1 MPALVPAGSPASAAA
16 VGPLSSRPAT
26 LGDRLIAAVLDHIVI
41 LGACAVVSVWSFRRW
56 GVAGGPEFQLTTASL
71 VMAALLSAACGF
83 VYLWLSEVAFQS
95 SLGKAIV
102 GLRLVRAGTRGRLAA
117 YAIRNA
123 LRPIDG
129 LGFYFVGG
137 LIAGCSR
144 LRQRLGD
151 MAAGTV
157 VVEEAVSGGLKALAV
172 TLWFATFVLTGWGL
186 LRVSAHPLRTTPPEH
201 WGGTVAQVGYGAGS
215 AHIRTARW
223 RMELQFTSES
233 PSQAELSTAAH

>member
-1 MPALVPAGSPASAAA
+1 MPALVPAGTPESTAA
-16 VGPLSSRPAT
+16 VGLSSVRPAS
-26 LGDRLIAAVLDHIVI
+26 LGDRLIAAVLDHVVI

-56 GVAGGPEFQLTTASL
+56 GVAGESEFQLTTASI
-71 VMAALLSAACGF
+71 VMAAMLSTACAF

-137 LIAGCSR
+137 LVAGCSR

-157 VVEEAVSGGLKALAV
+157 VVEEAFSGGVKALAV
-172 TLWFATFVLTGWGL
+172 LLWFASFVLSGWGV
-186 LRVSAHPLRTTPPEH
+186 LRVSAHPLRTTPPSH
-201 WGGTVAQVGYGAGS
+201 LGGTVAQVGYATGS
-215 AHIRTARW
+215 AHMRTARW
-223 RMELQFTSES
+223 RIELQFTSET
-233 PSQAELSTAAH
+233 PSEAQVNSH